1 MRSFKE
7 YSNKELM
14 VVDMTPGD
22 PVEISNKKLKN
33 KKVDEVSQKTLGNY
47 MRKSAADAGKPN
59 TSARQQDKRIGGQK
73 MADDKMR
80 KAQGK
85 GSAAKVAATE
95 EYVEGDDMLVEGP
108 FKGVGKMMMKR
119 KLNKQYKKSDRA
131 NFDDGSGDHKTPKS
145 PVYGKTPDEVRQ
157 KRSDYYHGHMDK
169 AARAKKAM
177 NRLSRKEA
185 FEPHMMYDPETGK
198 GYKADTEADHLR
210 MKKMGYTH
218 DKPTAESSVDEGDG
232 LWHNIHKKRKE
243 GRPMRKPGSKGAP
256 TKQDFKNASEA
267 TIPDGQT
274 AMTKKPELTKKDT
287 KTMGKIADL
296 MKRANEKK
304 LPEGEGE
311 TTPCP
316 SCDGSLENHSPDCP
330 RAGNSKTGKDVATAN
345 PKAGDQK
352 DAAMAEDNTDEALD
366 MTARRKKSRQ
376 MKRLKSRI
384 KLGRERAKRKM
395 ADPERLKKRARKAA
409 RTEILKKLTKGVDK
423 SQLTYA
429 RRQELEKR
437 LDKPAI
443 KARIDR
449 LSKKMLPAT
458 RRKELD
464 RRRGGASDKK

>member
-7 YSNKELM
+7 YSEKEIT
-14 VVDMTPGD
+14 VVDYTPGMGK
-22 PVEISNKKLKN
+22 EISYNAQKRKRNDTGDIDEISSNK
-33 KKVDEVSQKTLGNY
+33 LGDY
-47 MRKSAADAGKPN
+47 MRKSAADAGKPGA
-59 TSARQQDKRIGGQK
+59 TARQQDKRIGGQS
-73 MADDKMR
+73 MAD
-80 KAQGK
+80 
-85 GSAAKVAATE
+85 
-95 EYVEGDDMLVEGP
+95 
-108 FKGVGKMMMKR
+108 
-119 KLNKQYKKSDRA
+119 KKIR
-131 NFDDGSGDHKTPKS
+131 
-145 PVYGKTPDEVRQ
+145 
-157 KRSDYYHGHMDK
+157 
-169 AARAKKAM
+169 
-177 NRLSRKEA
+177 
-185 FEPHMMYDPETGK
+185 
-198 GYKADTEADHLR
+198 
-210 MKKMGYTH
+210 KKMGYSS
-218 DKPTAESSVDEGDG
+218 TAKIPAGKNEATIPDGQTAINEGAKDVEEGDG

-256 TKQDFKNASEA
+256 TKQDFKNASE
-267 TIPDGQT
+267 
-274 AMTKKPELTKKDT
+274 
-287 KTMGKIADL
+287 
-296 MKRANEKK
+296 KK

-330 RAGNSKTGKDVATAN
+330 RAGNNKTGKDVATAN
-345 PKAGDQK
+345 PKIGAQK
-352 DAAMAEDNTDEALD
+352 DGAMAEDNTDEALN

>member
-1 MRSFKE
+1 MGKTRKIEMRSFKE
-7 YSNKELM
+7 YSEKDIT
-14 VVDMTPGD
+14 VVDYTPGMGK
-22 PVEISNKKLKN
+22 EISYNAQKRKRKDIEEISSNK
-33 KKVDEVSQKTLGNY
+33 LGDY
-47 MRKSAADAGKPN
+47 MRKSAADAGKPGA
-59 TSARQQDKRIGGQK
+59 TARQQDKRIGGQS
-73 MADDKMR
+73 MAD
-80 KAQGK
+80 
-85 GSAAKVAATE
+85 
-95 EYVEGDDMLVEGP
+95 
-108 FKGVGKMMMKR
+108 
-119 KLNKQYKKSDRA
+119 KKIR
-131 NFDDGSGDHKTPKS
+131 
-145 PVYGKTPDEVRQ
+145 
-157 KRSDYYHGHMDK
+157 
-169 AARAKKAM
+169 
-177 NRLSRKEA
+177 
-185 FEPHMMYDPETGK
+185 
-198 GYKADTEADHLR
+198 
-210 MKKMGYTH
+210 KKMGYSSTAKVPAGKNEEVEEGKARDRLAKMV
-218 DKPTAESSVDEGDG
+218 DKASGRTMSDRQKDAQQPLLLRKEAEKDHADFQKNMRVKEGTKDVEEGDG

-256 TKQDFKNASEA
+256 TKQDFKNASE
-267 TIPDGQT
+267 
-274 AMTKKPELTKKDT
+274 
-287 KTMGKIADL
+287 
-296 MKRANEKK
+296 KK

-316 SCDGSLENHSPDCP
+316 SCDGSLENHNPDCT

-352 DAAMAEDNTDEALD
+352 DAAMAEDNTDEALN

-409 RTEILKKLTKGVDK
+409 RNEILKKLTKGVSK
-423 SQLTYA
+423 SELTYA

-437 LDKPAI
+437 LDKPAV

>member
-7 YSNKELM
+7 YSEKDIT
-14 VVDMTPGD
+14 VVDYTPGMGK
-22 PVEISNKKLKN
+22 EISYNAQKRKRKDIEEISSNK
-33 KKVDEVSQKTLGNY
+33 LGDY
-47 MRKSAADAGKPN
+47 MRKSAADAGKPGA
-59 TSARQQDKRIGGQK
+59 TARQQDKRIGGQS
-73 MADDKMR
+73 MAD
-80 KAQGK
+80 
-85 GSAAKVAATE
+85 
-95 EYVEGDDMLVEGP
+95 
-108 FKGVGKMMMKR
+108 
-119 KLNKQYKKSDRA
+119 KKIR
-131 NFDDGSGDHKTPKS
+131 
-145 PVYGKTPDEVRQ
+145 
-157 KRSDYYHGHMDK
+157 
-169 AARAKKAM
+169 
-177 NRLSRKEA
+177 
-185 FEPHMMYDPETGK
+185 
-198 GYKADTEADHLR
+198 
-210 MKKMGYTH
+210 KKMGYSS
-218 DKPTAESSVDEGDG
+218 TAKVPAGTNEEVQEGTKDVEEGDG

-256 TKQDFKNASEA
+256 TKQDFKNASE
-267 TIPDGQT
+267 
-274 AMTKKPELTKKDT
+274 
-287 KTMGKIADL
+287 
-296 MKRANEKK
+296 KK

-316 SCDGSLENHSPDCP
+316 SCDGSLENHSPDCS
-330 RAGNSKTGKDVATAN
+330 RAGNNKTGKDVATAN

-352 DAAMAEDNTDEALD
+352 DAAMAEDNTDEALN

-409 RTEILKKLTKGVDK
+409 RNEILKKLTKGVDK